1 MAALDAK
8 VKDLLNK
15 YADTQPA
22 LRLPNE
28 PFDSSNIKL
37 GDVIDSAA
45 TQYTPATPG
54 DWNGAAPKTVAE
66 ALDRLAAVA
75 PANP

>member
-1 MAALDAK
+1 MAALDPK

-15 YADTQPA
+15 YADSQPA
-22 LRLPNE
+22 LRLPGE
-28 PFDSSNIKL
+28 PYGTSNVKL
-37 GDVIDSAA
+37 GDVIEAAA
-45 TQYTPATPG
+45 TQYTPAVPA
-54 DWNGAAPKTVAE
+54 DWNGALPKTVAE